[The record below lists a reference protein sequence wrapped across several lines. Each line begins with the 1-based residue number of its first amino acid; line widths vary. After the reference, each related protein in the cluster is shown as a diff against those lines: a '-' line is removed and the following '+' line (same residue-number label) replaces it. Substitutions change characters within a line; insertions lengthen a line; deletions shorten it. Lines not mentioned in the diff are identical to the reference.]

1 MVCIKK
7 KRRNKEGR
15 EGRGNEEKR
24 GLMNNKIVQRG
35 LVYEMELQVLLGWLT
50 ETGKTK
56 PPKKDVPPSQIPI
69 KTDLSKAV
77 LAQALVDVLKK
88 PDAPPFT
95 LTPMQI
101 CVGLTGDA
109 LDCVLQLA
117 KDNKIKIFDEIDP
130 KVPLSFLFFFF
141 LLLFSP
147 HFYIFT
153 HVFE

>member
-1 MVCIKK
+1 M
-7 KRRNKEGR
+7 
-15 EGRGNEEKR
+15 
-24 GLMNNKIVQRG
+24 
-35 LVYEMELQVLLGWLT
+35 LLGWLVDNPD
-50 ETGKTK
+50 K
-56 PPKKDVPPSQIPI
+56 PKPIRKDVPLNQIPV

-117 KDNKIKIFDEIDP
+117 KENKIKIFDEIDP
-130 KVPLSFLFFFF
+130 KVSPLLPSPSHPLPLSLPLFP
-141 LLLFSP
+141 SP
-147 HFYIFT
+147 LHI
-153 HVFE
+153 

>member
-1 MVCIKK
+1 
-7 KRRNKEGR
+7 
-15 EGRGNEEKR
+15 
-24 GLMNNKIVQRG
+24 
-35 LVYEMELQVLLGWLT
+35 MELQVLLGWLT
-50 ETGKTK
+50 DNGKPK
-56 PPKKDVPPSQIPI
+56 PVKKDVPPNQIPI
-69 KTDLSKAV
+69 KTDLSKPV

-130 KVPLSFLFFFF
+130 KVLSSFSLPLPPFVLSLYCLEH
-141 LLLFSP
+141 LLIL
-147 HFYIFT
+147 
-153 HVFE
+153 